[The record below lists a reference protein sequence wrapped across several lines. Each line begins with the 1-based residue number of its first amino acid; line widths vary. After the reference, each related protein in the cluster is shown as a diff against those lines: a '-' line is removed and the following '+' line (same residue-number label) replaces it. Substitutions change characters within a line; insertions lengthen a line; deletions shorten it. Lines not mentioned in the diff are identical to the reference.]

1 MTNNDIKSVVK
12 ETLDQLLSG
21 NMLKYNDMI
30 ILDQMGEILKAHY
43 NKPDP
48 EITQALES
56 IKNDY
61 YYGVL
66 EGYYREGLTL
76 ERLSEKYNADI
87 STIMRNKKRLCIQ
100 IYKLIN

>member
-1 MTNNDIKSVVK
+1 MTEDNIKSVVK
-12 ETLDQLLSG
+12 ETLNQLLNG
-21 NMLKYNDMI
+21 NMINYGDTVIVNHIAEL
-30 ILDQMGEILKAHY
+30 LKAHY

-48 EITQALES
+48 LITQALDS
-56 IKNDY
+56 LKSDY

-66 EGYYREGLTL
+66 EDYYGKGLTL

-100 IYKLIN
+100 LYKLIN